1 MTQIPDSP
9 EDVRED
15 RPGAWMQTNSGGQ
28 FFPLD
33 PRPEEVNANDFANGL
48 ALTCRYGGQGR
59 ITRFY
64 SVAEHCHHMAMYAL
78 ANDMGPEFALHCLL
92 HDAAEGY
99 VGDMIRAMKVAVPE
113 FKIVEGAVEQAVFTR
128 YKLHPTAIEFGAV
141 KTLDQRIVPLE
152 KQFLFGEKGLDWAFD
167 QFAPLD
173 GVTIQGWMPVQ
184 AKLNYIVLHN
194 RLCHLSGRDYLTEP
208 GDFK

>member
-1 MTQIPDSP
+1 
-9 EDVRED
+9 
-15 RPGAWMQTNSGGQ
+15 
-28 FFPLD
+28 
-33 PRPEEVNANDFANGL
+33 
-48 ALTCRYGGQGR
+48 
-59 ITRFY
+59 
-64 SVAEHCHHMAMYAL
+64 MAMYAL

-167 QFAPLD
+167 QVAPLD